1 MEPNQDTANT
11 AAAVDTQSKLP
22 FLRERTQF
30 RALLLANPN
39 HFGNL
44 KVSPFP
50 PVLEIQQ
57 DTFYEQLGPV
67 GFQPQMNR
75 LEAVVYVNQ
84 PNGYGG
90 GVCSAGT
97 PEYVRFYVSFNNG
110 ATWQDLGLTSFTAYN
125 IPGGTVG
132 AKRLEYAVT
141 LPFNPRRQTCKK
153 PNLPLVRAILSW
165 NDVPP
170 PNDPNFPPIWGN
182 VVTVRIQ
189 IEPAREL
196 VLKDWIEELKLSP
209 DLIEQ
214 LEPEQKLIVQE
225 PKPLAAAEL
234 HARYRDKG
242 VEPHR
247 FALSEMQ
254 KLIAQPIAAAAVAE
268 KSLKAGLPGLEID
281 LTKYIDKLFPV
292 DGNTQYE
299 ELMGIG
305 LDPNLDTL
313 VGVIKAKLPN
323 GYSGSLCEAGS
334 REYVTF
340 WADFDDTG
348 TFETCLGTTS
358 VHVHDIPHIPD
369 DDLMYA
375 VFLPVDLSAHR
386 QPCHKGAKVVRIRA
400 ILSWQVPPPCAN
412 PNYVPVWGN
421 REETLIHIK
430 PGPVVQFGD
439 NVPIIEIVGGAKA
452 PDIDA
457 VSGLATGT
465 SPTAGFTANESPFG
479 GEVLVSGHIAY
490 GPDLSSGAARLRYQ
504 VWVQPVGGAVQRL
517 TNSFAVSRSRLLDGI
532 WSFLPDVTQGTDPT
546 TYEYHEDL
554 VTSPGNAQIFVIGN
568 LLARWQTAGLSGLWD
583 IFVTVENP
591 TNPALHWTSNVVRIC
606 LDNTAPGV
614 SVGITS
620 GGGNCADFVI
630 GDKIEGDY
638 TVSDAHFGNLTLL
651 VLPTTGG
658 VFTEPAGL
666 GVPAMP
672 LVRSYPSVPTTGK
685 SGTWELD
692 TAGMARCGYVIELS
706 ALDRTIVNSGGIGW
720 YNRDLV
726 GLCLREPEA

>member
-11 AAAVDTQSKLP
+11 AAAVDTQLKLP

-189 IEPAREL
+189 IEPAHEL

-281 LTKYIDKLFPV
+281 LTKYIGKLFPV

-490 GPDLSSGAARLRYQ
+490 GPDLSSGA
-504 VWVQPVGGAVQRL
+504 GA
-517 TNSFAVSRSRLLDGI
+517 A
-532 WSFLPDVTQGTDPT
+532 
-546 TYEYHEDL
+546 
-554 VTSPGNAQIFVIGN
+554 
-568 LLARWQTAGLSGLWD
+568 
-583 IFVTVENP
+583 
-591 TNPALHWTSNVVRIC
+591 AL
-606 LDNTAPGV
+606 PGV
-614 SVGITS
+614 GAAGGRRCAAPDQQLRRKPVAAVGR
-620 GGGNCADFVI
+620 
-630 GDKIEGDY
+630 
-638 TVSDAHFGNLTLL
+638 HL
-651 VLPTTGG
+651 
-658 VFTEPAGL
+658 
-666 GVPAMP
+666 
-672 LVRSYPSVPTTGK
+672 
-685 SGTWELD
+685 
-692 TAGMARCGYVIELS
+692 ELS
-706 ALDRTIVNSGGIGW
+706 ARRDPGDRSDHLRVSRRPGYQSGQRADLRHRQPAGAVADRRSVGPVGHLCHRRESDEPGPALDQQRRTDLPGQHRAGRQR
-720 YNRDLV
+720 RDHV
-726 GLCLREPEA
+726 RRR